1 MTRLKNILLC
11 KSLLED
17 SFFFAILCFLFKIF
31 EDSFFLITIF
41 LCISLCVTRKKYICI
56 PFFLVFVL
64 VSSFSYYLSNL
75 PDMYEVKVRDVH
87 ASYAEVQQGRYKA
100 IVYTKEI
107 LPFDSTILVHGDPV
121 LLDSSPSFYG
131 YDFVR
136 QCHAKHIYYAYSS
149 YTMVKEGHSM
159 RALLQKRCIDSMVL
173 KVLTGISED
182 TFENFLFT
190 YGFHLTSGLYFL
202 IY

>member
-75 PDMYEVKVRDVH
+75 PDMYEVKVRGVH

-136 QCHAKHIYYAYSS
+136 QCHAKHS
-149 YTMVKEGHSM
+149 
-159 RALLQKRCIDSMVL
+159 
-173 KVLTGISED
+173 
-182 TFENFLFT
+182 
-190 YGFHLTSGLYFL
+190 
-202 IY
+202 